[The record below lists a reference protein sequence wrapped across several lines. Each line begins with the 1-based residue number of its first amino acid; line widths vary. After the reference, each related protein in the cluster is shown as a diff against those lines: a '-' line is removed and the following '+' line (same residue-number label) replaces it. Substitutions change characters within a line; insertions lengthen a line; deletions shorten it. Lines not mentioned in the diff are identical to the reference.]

1 LADERLLLAESK
13 ASESKLREKI
23 TEIMNAQVQKLEST
37 AIEKFEDDPKS
48 MLIKNLEAD
57 NKKLREDLA

>member
-1 LADERLLLAESK
+1 MADERLLLAESK